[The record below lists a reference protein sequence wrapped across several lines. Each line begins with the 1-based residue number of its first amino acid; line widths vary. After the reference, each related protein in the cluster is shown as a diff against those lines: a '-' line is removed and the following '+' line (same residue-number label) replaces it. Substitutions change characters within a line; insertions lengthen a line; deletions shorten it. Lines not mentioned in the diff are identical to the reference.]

1 MPGYSIKQLTLTVA
15 MRFSPHWPQLACT
28 APSTDSASMVI
39 LTHLLYVQCVK
50 QIFSPTRQI
59 SSQIFKKDIHFFF
72 KNNTKSI
79 VYIVNGLL
87 K

>member
-28 APSTDSASMVI
+28 APTTDSASMVI

-50 QIFSPTRQI
+50 QIFSL
-59 SSQIFKKDIHFFF
+59 FF